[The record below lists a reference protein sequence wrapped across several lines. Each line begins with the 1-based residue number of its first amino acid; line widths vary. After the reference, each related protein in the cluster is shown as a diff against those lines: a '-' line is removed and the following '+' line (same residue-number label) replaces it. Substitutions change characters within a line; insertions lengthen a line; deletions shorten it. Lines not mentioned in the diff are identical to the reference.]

1 MATLT
6 KMELAGKVMESGA
19 GNIKEAMDMVEA
31 TLDLI
36 KETLARGEDVLVS
49 GFGKFHIREKK
60 ARKGR
65 NPKTGEEIIVAPRR
79 VVTFHASNEI
89 RNRCK
94 ASVNPSAP
102 EPPPAQ

>member
-19 GNIKEAMDMVEA
+19 GNIKEAIDLVEA
-31 TLDLI
+31 TLELV
-36 KETLARGEDVLVS
+36 KETLAKGEDVLIS
-49 GFGKFHIREKK
+49 GFGKFHIRDKK

-79 VVTFHASNEI
+79 VVTFRASNEL

-94 ASVNPSAP
+94 ATVNPQAHQ
-102 EPPPAQ
+102 PPSP